1 MRWLARSLASKHCQA
16 RSFGAKLH
24 RVAQARLA
32 MEMLQLPSGQNL
44 DQADLDKLLDIVA
57 KEGMVDRVSLTMD
70 STLQSLGLK
79 SSDLLVVL
87 MAVEEQFGV
96 YVPIDDTL
104 SEAQTLGD
112 LVTALAIHLP
122 KAQT

>member
-1 MRWLARSLASKHCQA
+1 
-16 RSFGAKLH
+16 
-24 RVAQARLA
+24 

-70 STLQSLGLK
+70 STLQSLGMK